1 LQSRKEN
8 TIQKLTSV
16 TQYITAP
23 LGAVLHAIS
32 LKTYADLFE
41 KLEAAKVI
49 NKFLSKKDQESI
61 PALEKSLKKA
71 EDCVN
76 DPEFIGF
83 QEDYEEFTERL
94 LALNALPE
102 KSYRL
107 LQG

>member
-1 LQSRKEN
+1 
-8 TIQKLTSV
+8 V